1 MKVLREYI
9 RRDIII
15 NEVIVGA
22 NDKGKV
28 FESIIKDLTYGHRIL
43 GFFDDTVDPFALIS
57 SPLLGGFDAIEII
70 LLGKK

>member
-1 MKVLREYI
+1 MIKEKYS
-9 RRDIII
+9 
-15 NEVIVGA
+15 
-22 NDKGKV
+22 
-28 FESIIKDLTYGHRIL
+28 ESIIKDLTYGYRIL